1 MSTDGLVPQNYPQ
14 YGYSQPGQP
23 GFPPPGFS
31 PGPGFPPGPGWGA
44 PAPEVKVGTVPIRP
58 LDLGGLYG
66 GAFAAIRANPAVMV
80 GLTAIVVVL
89 AQVVTFLAQIPLTT
103 VSTDPNAD
111 DTSAA
116 VLLGSSAASLGVSLI
131 AAIATLFL
139 TGVLT
144 VVVARSVLGEKTS
157 IGEAARAVGP
167 RLLPL
172 IGLSVIQ
179 FLIYLVPMLLVF
191 GAMIGLVIGGV
202 GSTGMVVGTVAV
214 AVLVFLLFVAGAIA
228 LMPAFSM
235 SYQAVVLERLG
246 PITALRRAWRLQ
258 TPGYWRLLGILLLTY
273 LITGIVAG
281 IVSIPFGVGTALLD
295 ADHTPRNLAG
305 ATVAG
310 LAIAAVGSAI
320 GQVLTVP
327 FTAGVQALL
336 YIDQRM
342 RNEGLDHALRAEAI
356 HRWQTGLVGV
366 PTEHL
371 WHANGY
377 PQQY

>member
-1 MSTDGLVPQNYPQ
+1 M
-14 YGYSQPGQP
+14 
-23 GFPPPGFS
+23 
-31 PGPGFPPGPGWGA
+31 
-44 PAPEVKVGTVPIRP
+44 KVGIVPIRP

-89 AQVVTFLAQIPLTT
+89 SQVVTFLAQIPLTT
-103 VSTDPNAD
+103 VSTDPKAD
-111 DTSAA
+111 DDASVA
-116 VLLGSSAASLGVSLI
+116 LILGSSAASLGISLI

-157 IGEAARAVGP
+157 IGEAARLVGP

-179 FLIYLVPMLLVF
+179 FLIFFVPMLLIF
-191 GAMIGLVIGGV
+191 GAAIGMTIGGL
-202 GSTGMVVGTVAV
+202 GNTGMVVGTVLV
-214 AVLVFLLFVAGAIA
+214 AVLAFVLIVAGAIA
-228 LMPAFSM
+228 LMPAFSL

-258 TPGYWRLLGILLLTY
+258 EPGYWRLVGILLLTY
-273 LITGIVAG
+273 VVTGIVAA
-281 IVSIPFGVGTALLD
+281 IVAIPFGVGTALVESGD
-295 ADHTPRNLAG
+295 ATRNLAG
-305 ATVAG
+305 GTVVG

-356 HRWQTGLVGV
+356 HRWQTGTVGV
-366 PTEHL
+366 PTENL
-371 WHANGY
+371 WVSSGY